1 MNITT
6 YFLLALTALFVFSAS
21 GCSYIV
27 EKNKKGEIAIE
38 PLESIQKVNCKTD
51 KLTQLEITKCEMEAR
66 LLELK
71 Y

>member
-1 MNITT
+1 MNITH
-6 YFLLALTALFVFSAS
+6 YFLLILTTLFVFSAS

-27 EKNKKGEIAIE
+27 EKNKKGEISIE

>member
-1 MNITT
+1 MNITH
-6 YFLLALTALFVFSAS
+6 YFLLILTTFFVFIAS

-27 EKNKKGEIAIE
+27 EKNKKGEILIE
-38 PLESIQKVNCKTD
+38 PLESIQKVNCNTD
-51 KLTQLEITKCEMEAR
+51 TLTKLEITKCEMEAR